1 MRVAVVGTSGSGKT
15 TFAGRLATVAGLRSI
30 ELDVLNWGPGWFDRS
45 KQTPD
50 AFVQSVDEATR
61 GDDWVI
67 AGGYGI
73 VRPLVLS
80 RASDVVWLD
89 LPRARVMQQVIGRSL
104 KRALTRDEV
113 FPGCREDFRK
123 LFTHD
128 HPVRWAWTTHHRR
141 RTQFAAM
148 FADPAYA
155 HARILRCG
163 TRGEVKAAFTRL
175 VSEVRR

>member
-15 TFAGRLATVAGLRSI
+15 TFAGSLAALTGLRRI
-30 ELDVLNWGPGWFDRS
+30 ELDSLNWGPGWFDRS
-45 KQTPD
+45 RETPD

-73 VRPLVLS
+73 VRPLIWS

-89 LPRARVMQQVIGRSL
+89 LPRGLVMRQVIGRSL
-104 KRALTRDEV
+104 KRALMRDDV

-123 LFTHD
+123 LFTRY
-128 HPVRWAWTTHHRR
+128 HPIRWAWTTHHRR
-141 RTQFAAM
+141 RGQFAAM

-155 HARILRCG
+155 HARLLRCR
-163 TRGEVKAAFTRL
+163 TRGEVKATFTRL
-175 VSEVRR
+175 VSERRG